1 MKSSGVGVTVVAPAW
16 KRMPIRRTRSGGE
29 AVKVMVRLAPA
40 GTTSARCGWTRLSDD
55 RRTSH
60 WPAVSTWRGRM
71 KFRLRVSLS
80 RLSRRLPFRAGSI
93 VSGAWARIAVPR
105 PLDPTRRTR
114 MTPLTVTG
122 SGPPTLR

>member
-80 RLSRRLPFRAGSI
+80 RLSRRLPFSGRVDRQRRLGADRGAEAARAD
-93 VSGAWARIAVPR
+93 APHPDARR
-105 PLDPTRRTR
+105 
-114 MTPLTVTG
+114 
-122 SGPPTLR
+122 